1 MCRSVVYGVIWE
13 TSVYPRTIY
22 SKRQGDLKMVKRRG
36 FTLIEL
42 LVVIAI
48 IALLMAIMMPSLS
61 RVKRQ
66 AQSIACQAKLRQWGL
81 AFKFYTDD
89 NNGYFNRREQK
100 LWMEVMQ
107 PYYKDDP
114 DMLLCPTATRLMEN
128 SADWG
133 TFKAATHIDFIFS
146 YGVNSWINNNA
157 GDRSGGRMV
166 EWFWKNVQD
175 KTCVAPGT
183 RTSTGKLARANQIPV
198 FGDSTW
204 YDAWPQHVDEPLPYP
219 DAFGIGNRG
228 TTAEINHFC
237 IDRHKGFVNLVFMDW
252 SVRHVGL
259 KELWTLKWNRAFDTN
274 NPWTKAGGVQPGDWP
289 VWLKLYKDY

>member
-1 MCRSVVYGVIWE
+1 M
-13 TSVYPRTIY
+13 SVYPRTTY
-22 SKRQGDLKMVKRRG
+22 SKRQGDLKMAKLKG

-48 IALLMAIMMPSLS
+48 IALLMSVLMPSLS
-61 RVKRQ
+61 RVRRQ

-89 NNGYFNRREQK
+89 NNGYFNRSEEA
-100 LWMEVMQ
+100 LWMEAMR
-107 PYYKDDP
+107 PYYNEDP
-114 DMLLCPTATRLMEN
+114 AMLLCPTATKLMES

-133 TFKAATHIDFIFS
+133 TFKAATNIGFIFS
-146 YGVNSWINNNA
+146 YGNNSWTDNNA

-166 EWFWKNVQD
+166 EWFWKNVQNN
-175 KTCVAPGT
+175 TCVAFGT
-183 RTSTGKLARANQIPV
+183 RTSTGKLVSANQIPV

-204 YDAWPQHVDEPLPYP
+204 YDAWPQHVDEPALTP
-219 DAFGIGNRG
+219 DAFGIGDRG
-228 TTAEINHFC
+228 TTGEINHFC

-252 SVRHVGL
+252 SARHVGL

-274 NPWTKAGGVQPGDWP
+274 NPWTKAGGVLPGDWP